1 MSWSF
6 RRRLPAMRRS
16 EIVFSQLL
24 CAAAVMSAAPVL
36 AAQYYVQPTATV
48 SAETD
53 SNLDLDPGSH
63 KSVEGYIA
71 DAAAVIGVLTP
82 SSSTTIRPRV
92 DYRNYPA
99 DSADDRLEEYL
110 DLNSAYRS
118 QRSKGSVYLGFERR
132 DEFNAELSSALYDP
146 NVPVSPTSPET
157 GRAIKGAVRTS
168 VILLPDYSYSV
179 TERTSAGVSGVFQH
193 LGYSP
198 NNAFDAV
205 DFDYYQA
212 KAYLRWNLTQRN
224 DLTVGGT
231 GSEYK
236 ATRFDSRATSG
247 GAAVTLDTSWTPLLS
262 TSATAVYQRTTIDT
276 SIPSPFK
283 AKVNPWGAT
292 FSAIYKAEAN
302 QFRMDGGRVVTP
314 SGGGGIY
321 INDQVQLQYLRNVT
335 QRLTLTA
342 AVVAL
347 KNSGLTSNVNG
358 NARTFVRTVVEGKW
372 MFTPTF
378 FVQGGYQ
385 YMHQKYEVETGS
397 AANNRIYIR
406 FGYQG
411 RNPQW

>member
-1 MSWSF
+1 
-6 RRRLPAMRRS
+6 MRRTPVLVS
-16 EIVFSQLL
+16 RAL
-24 CAAAVMSAAPVL
+24 CAAALVAGAPVM
-36 AAQYYVQPTATV
+36 AAQYYVQPTASV

-53 SNLDLDPGSH
+53 SNLDLDPSNT
-63 KSVEGYIA
+63 KSVEGYIG
-71 DAAAVIGVLTP
+71 DAAALIGIVTP

-110 DLNSAYRS
+110 DLNTAYRS

-146 NVPVSPTSPET
+146 NSPVSPTSPET
-157 GRAIKGAVRTS
+157 GRSIQGAVRTS
-168 VILLPDYSYSV
+168 VILLPDYSYNL
-179 TERTSAGVSGVFQH
+179 TQLTSAGVSGVYQH

-198 NNAFDAV
+198 DNSFDAV

-212 KAYLRWNLTQRN
+212 KLYLRWTLDQKN
-224 DLTVGGT
+224 DLTVGAT

-236 ATRFDSRATSG
+236 ATHFDSKATSE

-262 TSATAVYQRTTIDT
+262 TSASVVYQRTTINT
-276 SIPSPFK
+276 SVPTPFRDV
-283 AKVNPWGAT
+283 ANPWGAT
-292 FSAIYKAEAN
+292 FSAIYKAEAQ

-321 INDQVQLQYLRNVT
+321 INEQLQLQYLRNVT
-335 QRLTLTA
+335 QRLSVTG
-342 AVVAL
+342 AVIAL
-347 KNSGLTSNVNG
+347 KNAGITSNVNG

-378 FVQGGYQ
+378 YVQGGYQ
-385 YMHQKYEVETGS
+385 YMHQKYEAETDS

-411 RNPQW
+411 RNPQ